1 MSGNSSMFR
10 PASYR
15 EASARTLR
23 DTPEVRDS
31 VGSATRTFDA
41 LRTKAYA
48 EVDSDRWRDWAQDV
62 KAHALTNLDEYLEQA
77 EQSLVANGAHVHW
90 ASSADDV
97 HRLLEAIVVEHEVR
111 TVVKAK
117 SMLSEEL
124 EVNAHLDTLGVRS
137 VETDLGEYIIQLLGE
152 PPSHI
157 VGPAIH
163 RSLEDCRALF
173 HEQLGTPMDADPD
186 ELAAAARAALRG
198 DFLAADLG
206 ISGGNFVAADTG
218 TIALIENEGNIRLTT
233 SVPRIH
239 VALVGI
245 EKIVPRFED
254 LAGFLQLTARAAT
267 GQPIGLF
274 VSLIQGPR
282 TADEIDGPE
291 EVHVVFVDN
300 GRTALYE
307 DDTAWEALRCVRC
320 GACLNICPVYR
331 QTGGHAYGWTYSG
344 PIGAIIAPGLLGLD
358 RALPLPHASS
368 LCGACV
374 DVCPVR
380 IPIPE
385 LLVHW
390 RERTVEE
397 GRNSAGE
404 RLAMRSYAELA
415 ERPNAFSKAGEA
427 LRWTPWR
434 AVGKALP
441 VLSGWMQER
450 EAPSPSPKSFRDLW
464 REGIE

>member
-1 MSGNSSMFR
+1 MFR

-41 LRTKAYA
+41 LRSKAYA

-97 HRLLEAIVVEHEVR
+97 RRLLEAIVVEHKVR

-124 EVNAHLDTLGVRS
+124 EVNAYLDTLGVRS

-186 ELAAAARAALRG
+186 ELAAAARA
-198 DFLAADLG
+198 
-206 ISGGNFVAADTG
+206 I
-218 TIALIENEGNIRLTT
+218 
-233 SVPRIH
+233 
-239 VALVGI
+239 
-245 EKIVPRFED
+245 
-254 LAGFLQLTARAAT
+254 
-267 GQPIGLF
+267 
-274 VSLIQGPR
+274 
-282 TADEIDGPE
+282 
-291 EVHVVFVDN
+291 
-300 GRTALYE
+300 
-307 DDTAWEALRCVRC
+307 
-320 GACLNICPVYR
+320 
-331 QTGGHAYGWTYSG
+331 
-344 PIGAIIAPGLLGLD
+344 PG
-358 RALPLPHASS
+358 
-368 LCGACV
+368 
-374 DVCPVR
+374 
-380 IPIPE
+380 
-385 LLVHW
+385 
-390 RERTVEE
+390 
-397 GRNSAGE
+397 
-404 RLAMRSYAELA
+404 
-415 ERPNAFSKAGEA
+415 
-427 LRWTPWR
+427 
-434 AVGKALP
+434 
-441 VLSGWMQER
+441 
-450 EAPSPSPKSFRDLW
+450 
-464 REGIE
+464 